1 MFGTLFSCGTLLA
14 ILLASH
20 GVGRQILRRLDL
32 SDIPALALVAWSTV
46 LGLIAHAA
54 LFSLAAFTGI
64 LSVGFVGGVTVV
76 TCFWGL
82 GELACAYLSFRI
94 PHQAKVAELADLIT
108 AAPIVAMPRR
118 LQTFV
123 AVAGTIVCGAAL
135 VAALAP
141 PISSCVLAG
150 SLNLSK
156 QLIKTGPHEVPE
168 VWDELSSP
176 QFAGMLYAWA
186 YAMDGPVS
194 AALVNWSCG
203 ILLLTATAL
212 LAKPLVGAHY
222 AWLAGLLPLAAPGL
236 RYQMTIPLSD
246 LPLAMFCAFGIAAWW
261 RGTVEQTSRRW
272 LIVAGLCWGA
282 ALATNALAAA
292 ALVAV
297 VLVWCHE
304 VSRSAEQRLHDLAW
318 KIATALGLALMMAAP
333 WWTFTLSNGGKL
345 APITAQPSDWL
356 QLGPLLI
363 VLLPGLLLTRRLR
376 GMHTIGELAICTVA
390 VSWLMVP
397 QSHVFLLVLPLLAL
411 LGTWVLM
418 ELVRYPRVPRWAAA
432 TLLLVIA
439 VAPTTDF
446 ARDHLNKLPVAIGWQ
461 SREDYL
467 RQHVPNYA
475 AAQVANRVTRP
486 DAVLASNDP
495 NLLYFDCRTRLLHDG
510 DSTHSLAQLQSE
522 GVTHVLWRQPA
533 SNPSS
538 KLANS
543 NAASLPLTCYNAGSD
558 ADKAPY
564 RYELRLLLR

>member
-1 MFGTLFSCGTLLA
+1 L
-14 ILLASH
+14 
-20 GVGRQILRRLDL
+20 
-32 SDIPALALVAWSTV
+32 V
-46 LGLIAHAA
+46 LGLITHAA

-64 LSVGFVGGVTVV
+64 LSVGFVGGVAVV
-76 TCFWGL
+76 TCFWGV
-82 GELACAYLSFRI
+82 GELACAYLHLRT
-94 PHQAKVAELADLIT
+94 PHRAKVAELGDLIT
-108 AAPIVAMPRR
+108 AAPIIAMPRR

-123 AVAGTIVCGAAL
+123 VVAGTFLCGAAL

-150 SLNLSK
+150 SLNLPK

-168 VWDELSSP
+168 VWSELTSP
-176 QFAGMLYAWA
+176 QFSGMLYAWA

-194 AALVNWSCG
+194 AALINWTCG
-203 ILLLTATAL
+203 ILLLAATAL
-212 LAKPLVGAHY
+212 LAKPLVGTHY

-246 LPLAMFCAFGIAAWW
+246 LPLATFCVFGLAAWW
-261 RGTVEQTSRRW
+261 RGAVEQTSRRW
-272 LIVAGLCWGA
+272 LIIAGLCWGA

-304 VSRSAEQRLHDLAW
+304 VSRSAEQRLHDVAW
-318 KIATALGLALMMAAP
+318 KIATALGLALAMAAP
-333 WWTFTLSNGGKL
+333 WWTFTLANGGTL
-345 APITAQPSDWL
+345 APITAQPTDWL

-363 VLLPGLLLTRRLR
+363 VLLPGLLLARRLR
-376 GMHTIGELAICTVA
+376 GMHTIGELALCMVA

-397 QSHVFLLVLPLLAL
+397 HSRAFLLVLPLVAV

-418 ELVRYPRVPRWAAA
+418 ELPRYPRVPRWTAA

-439 VAPTTDF
+439 VTPAANF
-446 ARDHLNKLPVAIGWQ
+446 GREHLNKLPVAIGWK
-461 SREDYL
+461 SHEDYL
-467 RQHVPNYA
+467 RQHVPNFA

-495 NLLYFDCRTRLLHDG
+495 SLLYFDCRTRLLDDG
-510 DSTHSLAQLQSE
+510 ESASSLAQLRAE
-522 GVTHVLWRQPA
+522 GVTHVLLRQP
-533 SNPSS
+533 SNSPSS
-538 KLANS
+538 PMANCD
-543 NAASLPLTCYNAGSD
+543 AASLPLTSYNAGSD
-558 ADKAPY
+558 ADKPPY